1 MNNGE
6 IWRQIDGFNLYEISN
21 HGNVRKILK
30 SKKTKPVKQRELG
43 GHPTV
48 TLSLNNKTYSRGVM
62 KLIAFTFLKD
72 EIEENAKQYRVFNR
86 CEADDG
92 NIENCRLDNL
102 FIDYVDSNLKDLC
115 MSKKQKD
122 WVFNTKYVSVQ
133 KRYNTTDS
141 YWVDPFTIF
150 YFFQGGDMPA
160 FTVNVFRRKNG
171 NRSEKDIR
179 FLYDRWIAGDDMDEH
194 MQDP

>member
-1 MNNGE
+1 MNVE
-6 IWRQIDGFNLYEISN
+6 IWREINGFNLYEISTF
-21 HGNVRKILK
+21 GNVRKILK

-48 TLSLNNKTYSRGVM
+48 TLSLNGKTYSRSVM
-62 KLIAFTFLKD
+62 KLIAFAFLKD

-86 CEADDG
+86 CEPDDG

-102 FIDYVDSNLKDLC
+102 FIDYVDSNLNELPI
-115 MSKKQKD
+115 SKKQKD
-122 WVFNTKYVSVQ
+122 WVFNTKYVTVQ

-150 YFFQGGDMPA
+150 YKFMGAGMPS
-160 FTVNVFRRKNG
+160 FTVHVFRRKNG

-179 FLYDRWIAGDDMDEH
+179 FLYERWIAGDDMDEH
-194 MQDP
+194 MADS